1 MIKHGENE
9 LLCTIIKE
17 EKQQEIY
24 QRQELSKALDIP
36 KPQNE
41 QNEREKREMSEKPN
55 ASFKKYEGLKEHE
68 SGRKESEAP
77 KDLKESKQIKASR
90 KTLTKIIFAAILFL
104 IGTIFNGAL
113 HATPFS
119 IAEYA
124 VLVPAYLLVGAP
136 VLLAAFQNIRHG
148 KVFDEMFLMSIA
160 TIGAMIIHQL
170 PEAVGVMLFYA
181 VGEYLQDLAVDRSRG
196 SIAAL
201 MDLRPE
207 SARIF
212 EKNEGF
218 KEADE
223 LNKIDGLEYSGTGI
237 RRLVSPE
244 EVPVGA
250 LIEVLPGE
258 RIPLDGEVIEGSS
271 AVDTSSLTGESIPRN
286 VNPGDKVLA
295 GFVNDGGRLLVRVE
309 KGFGQTAVARILE
322 LVEEAES
329 HKAPTEKFISRFAAI
344 YTPVVVAIA
353 AIIAIVPPIVMPSP
367 SFVAS
372 LSKWV
377 YRALVLLVISCP
389 CALVVSIP
397 LSYFGGIGSAA
408 RKKLLIKGANH
419 IDTLAKADTIVFDKT
434 GTLTEGHFSVIDVVP
449 RNGFSKDQLL
459 IWAAAAES
467 QSMHPIARS
476 IFAAGSICAS
486 AISKE
491 QEAEDIRELKG
502 FGVIAKVS
510 GHNIIVGNDRLL
522 HKEKIAHEDCD
533 VDGTVAYVIVDRS
546 YAGYL
551 IIADAIKQGAAEA
564 VESLRQLG
572 LRKAVMLSGDAVSVA
587 ENVAKRL
594 KLDEFYAE
602 LLPNQKV
609 ERLEKIREDRQK
621 NGSIV
626 FVGDG
631 MNDAPV
637 LVHADLGIAMGGL
650 GSDAAIEAADVVVMD
665 DDIRRIPLA
674 LRIAKFTRKIVLQN
688 IVFALSVK
696 GAFLILGS
704 VGVANMWEAVI
715 ADVGVSL
722 LAVMNSLRTIG
733 HKFS

>member
-1 MIKHGENE
+1 MIEHRDNE
-9 LLCTIIKE
+9 HLCLICE
-17 EKQQEIY
+17 EDRQKKISE
-24 QRQELSKALDIP
+24 RQEAPDEAEEPMVSYAMLKGFSSALGEPEVLDANLKASNLALGEP
-36 KPQNE
+36 
-41 QNEREKREMSEKPN
+41 
-55 ASFKKYEGLKEHE
+55 
-68 SGRKESEAP
+68 EAP
-77 KDLKESKQIKASR
+77 KESRENKTSN
-90 KTLTKIIFAAILFL
+90 KTLARIVLAGVLFL
-104 IGTIFNGAL
+104 IGSIFNTAL
-113 HATPFS
+113 HTTPFS
-119 IAEYA
+119 IAEYI
-124 VLVPAYLLVGAP
+124 VLVPAYLLVGGP
-136 VLLAAFQNIRHG
+136 VLLAAFRNIRHG

-212 EKNEGF
+212 EKNDGS

-286 VNPGDKVLA
+286 VNSGDKVLA

-367 SFVAS
+367 SFAAY

-419 IDTLAKADTIVFDKT
+419 IDTLAKVDTIVFDKT
-434 GTLTEGHFSVIDVVP
+434 GTLTEGHFSVLEVVP
-449 RNGFSKDQLL
+449 RNGFSKEQLL
-459 IWAAAAES
+459 IWASAAES
-467 QSMHPIARS
+467 KSMHPIARS
-476 IFAAGSICAS
+476 ICAARSIYAG

-491 QEAEDIRELKG
+491 QEAEDIQELKG
-502 FGVIAKVS
+502 FGVIARIG
-510 GHNIIVGNDRLL
+510 GHEIIVGNDRLL
-522 HKEKIAHEDCD
+522 HKEKIIHEDCD

-564 VESLRQLG
+564 IASLKQLG
-572 LRKAVMLSGDAVSVA
+572 LRKTAMLSGDSESVA
-587 ENVAKRL
+587 KNVAKRL
-594 KLDEFYAE
+594 GIDEFYAE
-602 LLPNQKV
+602 LLPDQKV
-609 ERLEKIREDRQK
+609 AQLDKLKEDPKRD
-621 NGSIV
+621 GSIV

-637 LVHADLGIAMGGL
+637 LIHADLGIAMGGL

-696 GAFLILGS
+696 GAFIILGS
-704 VGVANMWEAVI
+704 IGVANMWEAVI

-733 HKFS
+733 HRYS

>member
-9 LLCTIIKE
+9 HLCLICE
-17 EKQQEIY
+17 EDKKKKI
-24 QRQELSKALDIP
+24 
-36 KPQNE
+36 
-41 QNEREKREMSEKPN
+41 SE
-55 ASFKKYEGLKEHE
+55 
-68 SGRKESEAP
+68 RKEAPEEAEEPEVSYAMLKGSSSALGESEVLDAKLKKSKSTAREP
-77 KDLKESKQIKASR
+77 EALKESRENKTSN
-90 KTLTKIIFAAILFL
+90 KTLERIVLAGVLFL
-104 IGTIFNGAL
+104 IGAIFNSAL

-119 IAEYA
+119 IAEYV
-124 VLVPAYLLVGAP
+124 VLVPAYLLVGGP

-170 PEAVGVMLFYA
+170 PEAVGVMLFYT

-207 SARIF
+207 WARVF
-212 EKNEGF
+212 EKNKGS

-244 EVPVGA
+244 EVPIEA

-295 GFVNDGGRLLVRVE
+295 GFVNDGGRLLVCVE

-389 CALVVSIP
+389 CALIVSIP

-419 IDTLAKADTIVFDKT
+419 IDTLAKVDTIVFDKT
-434 GTLTEGHFSVIDVVP
+434 GTLTEGHFSVLEVVP
-449 RNGFSKDQLL
+449 RNGFSKEQLL

-467 QSMHPIARS
+467 KSMHPIARS
-476 IFAAGSICAS
+476 ICAARSIDAG

-491 QEAEDIRELKG
+491 QEAEDIQELKG
-502 FGVIAKVS
+502 FGVIARVG
-510 GHNIIVGNDRLL
+510 GHEIIVGNDRFL
-522 HKEKIAHEDCD
+522 HKEKIIHEDCD

-637 LVHADLGIAMGGL
+637 LIHADLGIAMGGL

-696 GAFLILGS
+696 GAFIILGS

>member
-9 LLCTIIKE
+9 HLCLICE
-17 EKQQEIY
+17 EDKKKKI
-24 QRQELSKALDIP
+24 
-36 KPQNE
+36 
-41 QNEREKREMSEKPN
+41 SE
-55 ASFKKYEGLKEHE
+55 
-68 SGRKESEAP
+68 RKEAPEEAEEPEVSYAMLKGSSSALGESEVLDAKLKKSKSTAREP
-77 KDLKESKQIKASR
+77 EALKESRENKTSN
-90 KTLTKIIFAAILFL
+90 KTLERIVLAGVLFL
-104 IGTIFNGAL
+104 IGAIFNSAL

-119 IAEYA
+119 IAEYV
-124 VLVPAYLLVGAP
+124 VLVPAYLLVGGP

-170 PEAVGVMLFYA
+170 PEAVGVMLFYT

-207 SARIF
+207 WARVF
-212 EKNEGF
+212 EKNKGS

-244 EVPVGA
+244 EVPIEA

-295 GFVNDGGRLLVRVE
+295 GFVNDGGRLLVCVE

-389 CALVVSIP
+389 CALIVSIP

-419 IDTLAKADTIVFDKT
+419 IDTLAKVDTIVFDKT
-434 GTLTEGHFSVIDVVP
+434 GTLTEGHFSVLEVVP
-449 RNGFSKDQLL
+449 RNGFSKEQLL

-467 QSMHPIARS
+467 KSMHPIARS
-476 IFAAGSICAS
+476 ICAARSIDAG

-491 QEAEDIRELKG
+491 QEAEDIQELKG
-502 FGVIAKVS
+502 FGVIARVG
-510 GHNIIVGNDRLL
+510 GHEIIVGNDRFL
-522 HKEKIAHEDCD
+522 HKEKIIHEDCD

-564 VESLRQLG
+564 IASLKQLG
-572 LRKAVMLSGDAVSVA
+572 LRKTAMLSGDSESVA
-587 ENVAKRL
+587 KNVAKRL
-594 KLDEFYAE
+594 GIDEFYAE

-637 LVHADLGIAMGGL
+637 LIHADLGIAMGGL

-696 GAFLILGS
+696 GAFIILGS

>member
-1 MIKHGENE
+1 MIEHRDNE
-9 LLCTIIKE
+9 HLCLICE
-17 EKQQEIY
+17 EDRQKKISE
-24 QRQELSKALDIP
+24 RQEAPDEAEEPMVSYAMLKGFSSALGEPEVLDANLKASNLALGEP
-36 KPQNE
+36 
-41 QNEREKREMSEKPN
+41 
-55 ASFKKYEGLKEHE
+55 
-68 SGRKESEAP
+68 EAP
-77 KDLKESKQIKASR
+77 KESRENKTSN
-90 KTLTKIIFAAILFL
+90 KTLARIVLAGVLFL
-104 IGTIFNGAL
+104 IGSIFNTAL
-113 HATPFS
+113 HTTPFS
-119 IAEYA
+119 IAEYI
-124 VLVPAYLLVGAP
+124 VLVPAYLLVGGP
-136 VLLAAFQNIRHG
+136 VLLAAFRNIRHG

-170 PEAVGVMLFYA
+170 PEAVGVMLFYT

-207 SARIF
+207 WARVF
-212 EKNEGF
+212 EKNKGS

-295 GFVNDGGRLLVRVE
+295 GFVNDGGRLLVYVE

-419 IDTLAKADTIVFDKT
+419 IDTLAKVDTIVFDKT
-434 GTLTEGHFSVIDVVP
+434 GTLTEGHFSVLEVVP
-449 RNGFSKDQLL
+449 RNGFSKEQLL
-459 IWAAAAES
+459 IWASAAES
-467 QSMHPIARS
+467 KSMHPIARS
-476 IFAAGSICAS
+476 ICAARSIYAG

-491 QEAEDIRELKG
+491 QEAEDIQELKG
-502 FGVIAKVS
+502 FGVIARIG
-510 GHNIIVGNDRLL
+510 GHEIIVGNDRLL
-522 HKEKIAHEDCD
+522 HKEKIIHEDCD

-637 LVHADLGIAMGGL
+637 LIHADLGIAMGGL

-688 IVFALSVK
+688 IVFALLAKV
-696 GAFLILGS
+696 AFIILGS
-704 VGVANMWEAVI
+704 LGIANMWEAVI

>member
-1 MIKHGENE
+1 MIEHRENE
-9 LLCTIIKE
+9 HLCLICE
-17 EKQQEIY
+17 ED
-24 QRQELSKALDIP
+24 RQKKIDERHEAPEEAEETEVSYAKLKGSSSALGEPEVLDAML
-36 KPQNE
+36 KGSNSTFGE
-41 QNEREKREMSEKPN
+41 SE
-55 ASFKKYEGLKEHE
+55 A
-68 SGRKESEAP
+68 RKESREN
-77 KDLKESKQIKASR
+77 KTSN
-90 KTLTKIIFAAILFL
+90 KTLARIVLAGVLFL
-104 IGTIFNGAL
+104 IGAIFNSAL

-119 IAEYA
+119 IAEYV
-124 VLVPAYLLVGAP
+124 VLVPAYLLVGGP

-353 AIIAIVPPIVMPSP
+353 AIIAIIPPIVMPSP
-367 SFVAS
+367 SFAAS

-419 IDTLAKADTIVFDKT
+419 IDTLAKVDTIVFDKT
-434 GTLTEGHFSVIDVVP
+434 GTLTEGHFSVLEVVP
-449 RNGFSKDQLL
+449 RNGFSKEQLL
-459 IWAAAAES
+459 IWASAAES
-467 QSMHPIARS
+467 KSMHPIARS
-476 IFAAGSICAS
+476 ICAARSIYAG

-491 QEAEDIRELKG
+491 QEAEDIQELKG
-502 FGVIAKVS
+502 FGVIARVG
-510 GHNIIVGNDRLL
+510 GHEIIVGNDRLL
-522 HKEKIAHEDCD
+522 HKEKIIHEDCD

-564 VESLRQLG
+564 IASLKQLG
-572 LRKAVMLSGDAVSVA
+572 LRKTAMLSGDSESVA
-587 ENVAKRL
+587 KNVAKRL
-594 KLDEFYAE
+594 GIDEFYAE
-602 LLPNQKV
+602 LLPDQKV
-609 ERLEKIREDRQK
+609 AQLDKLKEDHK
-621 NGSIV
+621 KDGSIV

-637 LVHADLGIAMGGL
+637 LIHADLGIAMGGL

-674 LRIAKFTRKIVLQN
+674 LRIAKFTRNIVLQN

-696 GAFLILGS
+696 GAFIILGS
-704 VGVANMWEAVI
+704 IGVANMWEAVI

-733 HKFS
+733 HRYL

>member
-1 MIKHGENE
+1 MIEHRDNE
-9 LLCTIIKE
+9 HLCLICE
-17 EKQQEIY
+17 EDRQKKISE
-24 QRQELSKALDIP
+24 RQEAPDEAEEPMVSYAMLKASSSAFGEP
-36 KPQNE
+36 
-41 QNEREKREMSEKPN
+41 
-55 ASFKKYEGLKEHE
+55 
-68 SGRKESEAP
+68 EAP
-77 KDLKESKQIKASR
+77 KESRENKTSNKALAR
-90 KTLTKIIFAAILFL
+90 IVLAGVLFL
-104 IGTIFNGAL
+104 IGAIFNSVL

-124 VLVPAYLLVGAP
+124 VLVPAYLLVGGP
-136 VLLAAFQNIRHG
+136 VLLAAFQNIRNG

-212 EKNEGF
+212 EKNEGS
-218 KEADE
+218 KEAEE
-223 LNKIDGLEYSGTGI
+223 LNKIDRLEDSGTGI

-295 GFVNDGGRLLVRVE
+295 GFVNDGGRLLVCVE

-367 SFVAS
+367 SFAAS

-419 IDTLAKADTIVFDKT
+419 IDTLAKVDTIVFDKT
-434 GTLTEGHFSVIDVVP
+434 GTLTEGHFSVLEVVP
-449 RNGFSKDQLL
+449 RNGFSKEQLL
-459 IWAAAAES
+459 IWASAAES
-467 QSMHPIARS
+467 KSMHPIARS
-476 IFAAGSICAS
+476 ICAARSIYAG

-491 QEAEDIRELKG
+491 QEAEDIQELKG
-502 FGVIAKVS
+502 FGVIARVG
-510 GHNIIVGNDRLL
+510 GHEIIVGNDRLL
-522 HKEKIAHEDCD
+522 HKEKIIHKDCD

-564 VESLRQLG
+564 IASLKQLG
-572 LRKAVMLSGDAVSVA
+572 LRKTAMLSGDSESVA
-587 ENVAKRL
+587 KNVAKRL
-594 KLDEFYAE
+594 GIDEFYAE
-602 LLPNQKV
+602 LLPDQKV
-609 ERLEKIREDRQK
+609 AQLDKLKEDHK
-621 NGSIV
+621 KDGSIV

-637 LVHADLGIAMGGL
+637 LIHADLGIAMGGL

-696 GAFLILGS
+696 GAFIILGS

>member
-1 MIKHGENE
+1 
-9 LLCTIIKE
+9 
-17 EKQQEIY
+17 
-24 QRQELSKALDIP
+24 
-36 KPQNE
+36 
-41 QNEREKREMSEKPN
+41 
-55 ASFKKYEGLKEHE
+55 
-68 SGRKESEAP
+68 
-77 KDLKESKQIKASR
+77 
-90 KTLTKIIFAAILFL
+90 
-104 IGTIFNGAL
+104 
-113 HATPFS
+113 
-119 IAEYA
+119 
-124 VLVPAYLLVGAP
+124 
-136 VLLAAFQNIRHG
+136 
-148 KVFDEMFLMSIA
+148 
-160 TIGAMIIHQL
+160 
-170 PEAVGVMLFYA
+170 MLFYA

-212 EKNEGF
+212 EKNDGS

-286 VNPGDKVLA
+286 VNSGDKVLA

-367 SFVAS
+367 SFAAY

-419 IDTLAKADTIVFDKT
+419 IDTLAKVDTIVFDKT
-434 GTLTEGHFSVIDVVP
+434 GTLTEGHFSVLEVVP
-449 RNGFSKDQLL
+449 RNGFSKEQLL
-459 IWAAAAES
+459 IWASAAES
-467 QSMHPIARS
+467 KSMHPIARS
-476 IFAAGSICAS
+476 ICAARSIYAG

-491 QEAEDIRELKG
+491 QEAEDIQELKG
-502 FGVIAKVS
+502 FGVIARIG
-510 GHNIIVGNDRLL
+510 GHEIIVGNDRLL
-522 HKEKIAHEDCD
+522 HKEKIIHEDCD

-564 VESLRQLG
+564 IASLKQLG
-572 LRKAVMLSGDAVSVA
+572 LRKTAMLSGDSESVA
-587 ENVAKRL
+587 KNVAKRL
-594 KLDEFYAE
+594 GIDEFYAE
-602 LLPNQKV
+602 LLPDQKV
-609 ERLEKIREDRQK
+609 AQLDKLKEDPKRD
-621 NGSIV
+621 GSIV

-637 LVHADLGIAMGGL
+637 LIHADLGIAMGGL

-696 GAFLILGS
+696 GAFIILGS
-704 VGVANMWEAVI
+704 IGVANMWEAVI

-733 HKFS
+733 HRYS

>member
-9 LLCTIIKE
+9 HLCLICE
-17 EKQQEIY
+17 EDKKKKI
-24 QRQELSKALDIP
+24 
-36 KPQNE
+36 
-41 QNEREKREMSEKPN
+41 SE
-55 ASFKKYEGLKEHE
+55 
-68 SGRKESEAP
+68 RKEAPEEAEEPEVSYAMLKGSSSALGESEVLDAKLKKSKSTAREP
-77 KDLKESKQIKASR
+77 EALKESRENKTSN
-90 KTLTKIIFAAILFL
+90 KTLERIVLAGVLFL
-104 IGTIFNGAL
+104 IGAIFNSAL

-119 IAEYA
+119 IAEYV
-124 VLVPAYLLVGAP
+124 VLVPAYLLVGGP

-170 PEAVGVMLFYA
+170 PEAVGVMLFYT

-207 SARIF
+207 WARVF
-212 EKNEGF
+212 EKNKGS

-244 EVPVGA
+244 EVPIEA

-295 GFVNDGGRLLVRVE
+295 GFVNDGGRLLVCVE

-397 LSYFGGIGSAA
+397 LSYFGEIGSAA
-408 RKKLLIKGANH
+408 RKTLLIKGANH

-459 IWAAAAES
+459 LWAAEEES

-502 FGVIAKVS
+502 FGVIARVG
-510 GHNIIVGNDRLL
+510 GHEIIVGNDRLL

-637 LVHADLGIAMGGL
+637 LIHADLGIAMGGL

-688 IVFALSVK
+688 IVFALLAKV
-696 GAFLILGS
+696 AFIILGS
-704 VGVANMWEAVI
+704 LGIANMWEAVI

>member
-1 MIKHGENE
+1 MVSYAMLKGFSSALGEPEVLDAN
-9 LLCTIIKE
+9 L
-17 EKQQEIY
+17 
-24 QRQELSKALDIP
+24 KASNLALGEP
-36 KPQNE
+36 
-41 QNEREKREMSEKPN
+41 
-55 ASFKKYEGLKEHE
+55 
-68 SGRKESEAP
+68 EAP
-77 KDLKESKQIKASR
+77 KESRENKTSN
-90 KTLTKIIFAAILFL
+90 KTLARIVLAGVLFL
-104 IGTIFNGAL
+104 IGSIFNTAL
-113 HATPFS
+113 HTTPFS
-119 IAEYA
+119 IAEYI
-124 VLVPAYLLVGAP
+124 VLVPAYLLVGGP
-136 VLLAAFQNIRHG
+136 VLLAAFRNIRHG

-212 EKNEGF
+212 EKNDGS

-286 VNPGDKVLA
+286 VNSGDKVLA

-367 SFVAS
+367 SFAAY

-419 IDTLAKADTIVFDKT
+419 IDTLAKVDTIVFDKT
-434 GTLTEGHFSVIDVVP
+434 GTLTEGHFSVLEVVP
-449 RNGFSKDQLL
+449 RNGFSKEQLL
-459 IWAAAAES
+459 IWASAAES
-467 QSMHPIARS
+467 KSMHPIARS
-476 IFAAGSICAS
+476 ICAARSIYAG

-491 QEAEDIRELKG
+491 QEAEDIQELKG
-502 FGVIAKVS
+502 FGVIARIG
-510 GHNIIVGNDRLL
+510 GHEIIVGNDRLL
-522 HKEKIAHEDCD
+522 HKEKIIHEDCD

-564 VESLRQLG
+564 IASLKQLG
-572 LRKAVMLSGDAVSVA
+572 LRKTAMLSGDSESVA
-587 ENVAKRL
+587 KNVAKRL
-594 KLDEFYAE
+594 GIDEFYAE

-637 LVHADLGIAMGGL
+637 LIHADLGIAMGGL

-696 GAFLILGS
+696 GAFIILGS

>member
-1 MIKHGENE
+1 
-9 LLCTIIKE
+9 
-17 EKQQEIY
+17 
-24 QRQELSKALDIP
+24 
-36 KPQNE
+36 
-41 QNEREKREMSEKPN
+41 
-55 ASFKKYEGLKEHE
+55 
-68 SGRKESEAP
+68 
-77 KDLKESKQIKASR
+77 
-90 KTLTKIIFAAILFL
+90 
-104 IGTIFNGAL
+104 
-113 HATPFS
+113 
-119 IAEYA
+119 
-124 VLVPAYLLVGAP
+124 
-136 VLLAAFQNIRHG
+136 
-148 KVFDEMFLMSIA
+148 
-160 TIGAMIIHQL
+160 
-170 PEAVGVMLFYA
+170 
-181 VGEYLQDLAVDRSRG
+181 
-196 SIAAL
+196 
-201 MDLRPE
+201 
-207 SARIF
+207 
-212 EKNEGF
+212 
-218 KEADE
+218 
-223 LNKIDGLEYSGTGI
+223 
-237 RRLVSPE
+237 
-244 EVPVGA
+244 
-250 LIEVLPGE
+250 
-258 RIPLDGEVIEGSS
+258 
-271 AVDTSSLTGESIPRN
+271 
-286 VNPGDKVLA
+286 VNSGDKVLA

-367 SFVAS
+367 SFAAY

-419 IDTLAKADTIVFDKT
+419 IDTLAKVDTIVFDKT
-434 GTLTEGHFSVIDVVP
+434 GTLTEGHFSVLEVVP
-449 RNGFSKDQLL
+449 RNGFSKEQLL
-459 IWAAAAES
+459 IWASAAES
-467 QSMHPIARS
+467 KSMHPIARS
-476 IFAAGSICAS
+476 ICAARSIYAG

-491 QEAEDIRELKG
+491 QEAEDIQELKG
-502 FGVIAKVS
+502 FGVIARIG
-510 GHNIIVGNDRLL
+510 GHEIIVGNDRLL
-522 HKEKIAHEDCD
+522 HKEKIIHEDCD

-564 VESLRQLG
+564 IASLKQLG
-572 LRKAVMLSGDAVSVA
+572 LRKTAMLSGDSESVA
-587 ENVAKRL
+587 KNVAKRL
-594 KLDEFYAE
+594 GIDEFYAE
-602 LLPNQKV
+602 LLPDQKV
-609 ERLEKIREDRQK
+609 AQLDKLKEDPKRD
-621 NGSIV
+621 GSIV

-637 LVHADLGIAMGGL
+637 LIHADLGIAMGGL

-696 GAFLILGS
+696 GAFIILGS
-704 VGVANMWEAVI
+704 IGVANMWEAVI

-733 HKFS
+733 HRYS

>member
-1 MIKHGENE
+1 MIEHRDNE
-9 LLCTIIKE
+9 HLCLICE
-17 EKQQEIY
+17 EDRQKKISE
-24 QRQELSKALDIP
+24 RQEAPDEAEEPMVSYAMLKGFSSALGEPEVLDANLKASNLALGEP
-36 KPQNE
+36 
-41 QNEREKREMSEKPN
+41 
-55 ASFKKYEGLKEHE
+55 
-68 SGRKESEAP
+68 EAP
-77 KDLKESKQIKASR
+77 KESRENKTSN
-90 KTLTKIIFAAILFL
+90 KTLARIVLAGVLFL
-104 IGTIFNGAL
+104 IGSIFNTAL
-113 HATPFS
+113 HTTPFS
-119 IAEYA
+119 IAEYI
-124 VLVPAYLLVGAP
+124 VLVPAYLLVGGP
-136 VLLAAFQNIRHG
+136 VLLAAFRNIRHG

-212 EKNEGF
+212 EKNDGS

-286 VNPGDKVLA
+286 VNSGDKVLA

-367 SFVAS
+367 SFAAY

-408 RKKLLIKGANH
+408 RKKLLIKGADH
-419 IDTLAKADTIVFDKT
+419 IDTLAKVDTIVFDKT
-434 GTLTEGHFSVIDVVP
+434 GTLTEGQFSVLEVVP
-449 RNGFSKDQLL
+449 RNGFSKEQLL
-459 IWAAAAES
+459 IWASAAES
-467 QSMHPIARS
+467 KSMHPIARS
-476 IFAAGSICAS
+476 ICAARSIYAG

-491 QEAEDIRELKG
+491 QEAEDIQELKG
-502 FGVIAKVS
+502 FGVIARIG
-510 GHNIIVGNDRLL
+510 GHEIIVGNDRLL
-522 HKEKIAHEDCD
+522 HKEKIIHEDCD

-564 VESLRQLG
+564 IASLKQLG
-572 LRKAVMLSGDAVSVA
+572 LRKTAMLSGDSESVA
-587 ENVAKRL
+587 KNVAKRL
-594 KLDEFYAE
+594 GIDEFYAE
-602 LLPNQKV
+602 LLPDQKV
-609 ERLEKIREDRQK
+609 AQLDKLKEDPKRD
-621 NGSIV
+621 GSIV

-637 LVHADLGIAMGGL
+637 LIHADLGIAMGGL

-696 GAFLILGS
+696 GAFIILGS
-704 VGVANMWEAVI
+704 IGVANMWEAVI

-733 HKFS
+733 HRYS

>member
-1 MIKHGENE
+1 MIEHRENE
-9 LLCTIIKE
+9 HLCLICEEDRQKKIDERHEVPEEAKE
-17 EKQQEIY
+17 PEVSYAK
-24 QRQELSKALDIP
+24 LKGSSSALGEPEVLDAML
-36 KPQNE
+36 KGSNSTFGE
-41 QNEREKREMSEKPN
+41 SE
-55 ASFKKYEGLKEHE
+55 A
-68 SGRKESEAP
+68 RKESREN
-77 KDLKESKQIKASR
+77 KTSN
-90 KTLTKIIFAAILFL
+90 KTLARIVLAGVLFL
-104 IGTIFNGAL
+104 IGAIFNSAL

-119 IAEYA
+119 IAEYV
-124 VLVPAYLLVGAP
+124 VLVPAYLLVGGP

-367 SFVAS
+367 SFAAS
-372 LSKWV
+372 LSTWV

-419 IDTLAKADTIVFDKT
+419 IDTLAKVDTIVFDKT
-434 GTLTEGHFSVIDVVP
+434 GTLTEGHFSVLEVVP
-449 RNGFSKDQLL
+449 RNGFSKEQLL
-459 IWAAAAES
+459 IWASAAES
-467 QSMHPIARS
+467 KSMHPIARS
-476 IFAAGSICAS
+476 ICAARSIYAG

-491 QEAEDIRELKG
+491 QEAEDIQELKG
-502 FGVIAKVS
+502 FGVIARVG
-510 GHNIIVGNDRLL
+510 GHEIIVGNDRLL
-522 HKEKIAHEDCD
+522 HKEKIIHEDCD

-564 VESLRQLG
+564 IASLKQLG
-572 LRKAVMLSGDAVSVA
+572 LRKTAMLSGDSESVA
-587 ENVAKRL
+587 KNVAKRL
-594 KLDEFYAE
+594 GIDEFYAE
-602 LLPNQKV
+602 LLPDQKV
-609 ERLEKIREDRQK
+609 AQLDKLKEDHK
-621 NGSIV
+621 KDGSIV

-637 LVHADLGIAMGGL
+637 LIHADLGIAMGGL

-688 IVFALSVK
+688 IVFVLSVK
-696 GAFLILGS
+696 GAFIILGS
-704 VGVANMWEAVI
+704 IGVANMWEAVI

-733 HKFS
+733 HRYS

>member
-1 MIKHGENE
+1 MIEHRDNE
-9 LLCTIIKE
+9 HLCLICE
-17 EKQQEIY
+17 EDRQKKISE
-24 QRQELSKALDIP
+24 RQEAPDEAEEPMVSYAMLKGFSSALGEPEVLDANLKASNLALGEP
-36 KPQNE
+36 
-41 QNEREKREMSEKPN
+41 
-55 ASFKKYEGLKEHE
+55 
-68 SGRKESEAP
+68 EAP
-77 KDLKESKQIKASR
+77 KESRENKTSN
-90 KTLTKIIFAAILFL
+90 KTLARIVLAGVLFL
-104 IGTIFNGAL
+104 IGSIFNTAL
-113 HATPFS
+113 HTTPFS
-119 IAEYA
+119 IAEYI
-124 VLVPAYLLVGAP
+124 VLVPAYLLVGGP
-136 VLLAAFQNIRHG
+136 VLLAAFRNIRHG

-212 EKNEGF
+212 EKNDGS

-286 VNPGDKVLA
+286 VNSGDKVLA

-367 SFVAS
+367 SFAAY

-419 IDTLAKADTIVFDKT
+419 IDTLAKVDTIVFDKT
-434 GTLTEGHFSVIDVVP
+434 GTLTEGHFSVLEVVP
-449 RNGFSKDQLL
+449 RNGFSKEQLL
-459 IWAAAAES
+459 IWASAAES
-467 QSMHPIARS
+467 KSMHPIARS
-476 IFAAGSICAS
+476 ICAARSIYAG

-491 QEAEDIRELKG
+491 QEAEDIQELKG
-502 FGVIAKVS
+502 FGVIARIG
-510 GHNIIVGNDRLL
+510 GHEIIVGNDRLL
-522 HKEKIAHEDCD
+522 HKEKIIHEDCD

-637 LVHADLGIAMGGL
+637 LIHADLGIAMGGL

-696 GAFLILGS
+696 GAFIILGS
-704 VGVANMWEAVI
+704 IGVANMWEAVI

-733 HKFS
+733 HRYS

>member
-9 LLCTIIKE
+9 HLCLICE
-17 EKQQEIY
+17 EDKKKKI
-24 QRQELSKALDIP
+24 
-36 KPQNE
+36 
-41 QNEREKREMSEKPN
+41 SE
-55 ASFKKYEGLKEHE
+55 
-68 SGRKESEAP
+68 RKEAPEEAEEPEVSYAMLKGSSSALGESEVLDAKLKKSKSTAREP
-77 KDLKESKQIKASR
+77 EALKESRENKTSN
-90 KTLTKIIFAAILFL
+90 KTLERIVLAGVLFL
-104 IGTIFNGAL
+104 IGAIFNSAL

-119 IAEYA
+119 IAEYV
-124 VLVPAYLLVGAP
+124 VLVPAYLLVGGP

-170 PEAVGVMLFYA
+170 PEAVGVMLFYT

-207 SARIF
+207 WARVF
-212 EKNEGF
+212 EKNKGS

-295 GFVNDGGRLLVRVE
+295 GFVNDGGRLLVCVE

-419 IDTLAKADTIVFDKT
+419 IDTLAKVDTIVFDKT
-434 GTLTEGHFSVIDVVP
+434 GTLTEGHFSVLEVVP
-449 RNGFSKDQLL
+449 RNGFSKEQLL

-467 QSMHPIARS
+467 KSMHPIARS
-476 IFAAGSICAS
+476 ICAARSIDAG

-491 QEAEDIRELKG
+491 QEAEDIQELKG
-502 FGVIAKVS
+502 FGVIARVG
-510 GHNIIVGNDRLL
+510 GHEIIVGNDRLL

-564 VESLRQLG
+564 IASLKQLG
-572 LRKAVMLSGDAVSVA
+572 LRKTAMLSGDSESVA
-587 ENVAKRL
+587 KNVAKRL
-594 KLDEFYAE
+594 GIDEFYAE

-637 LVHADLGIAMGGL
+637 LIHADLGIAMGGL

-696 GAFLILGS
+696 GAFIILGS

>member
-1 MIKHGENE
+1 MIEHRENE
-9 LLCTIIKE
+9 HLCLICE
-17 EKQQEIY
+17 EDRKKKI
-24 QRQELSKALDIP
+24 
-36 KPQNE
+36 
-41 QNEREKREMSEKPN
+41 SE
-55 ASFKKYEGLKEHE
+55 
-68 SGRKESEAP
+68 RKEAPEEAEEPEVSYAMLKGSSSALGESEVLDAKLKKSKSTAREP
-77 KDLKESKQIKASR
+77 EALKESRENKTSN
-90 KTLTKIIFAAILFL
+90 KTLERIVLAGVLFL
-104 IGTIFNGAL
+104 IGAIFNSAL

-124 VLVPAYLLVGAP
+124 VLVPAYLLVGGP

-170 PEAVGVMLFYA
+170 PEAVGVMLFYT

-207 SARIF
+207 WARVF
-212 EKNEGF
+212 EKNKGS

-295 GFVNDGGRLLVRVE
+295 GFVNDGGRLLVCVE

-389 CALVVSIP
+389 CALIVSIP

-419 IDTLAKADTIVFDKT
+419 IDTLAKVDTIVFDKT
-434 GTLTEGHFSVIDVVP
+434 GTLTEGHFSVLEVVP
-449 RNGFSKDQLL
+449 RNGFSKEQLL

-467 QSMHPIARS
+467 KSMHPIARS
-476 IFAAGSICAS
+476 ICAARSIDAG

-491 QEAEDIRELKG
+491 QEAEDIQELKG
-502 FGVIAKVS
+502 FGVIARVG
-510 GHNIIVGNDRLL
+510 GHEIIVGNDRFL
-522 HKEKIAHEDCD
+522 HKEKIIHEDCD

-564 VESLRQLG
+564 IASLKQLG
-572 LRKAVMLSGDAVSVA
+572 LRKTAMLSGDSESVA
-587 ENVAKRL
+587 KNVAKRL
-594 KLDEFYAE
+594 GIDEFYAE

-637 LVHADLGIAMGGL
+637 LIHADLGIAMGGL

-696 GAFLILGS
+696 GAFIILGS

>member
-1 MIKHGENE
+1 MIEHRDNE
-9 LLCTIIKE
+9 HLCLICE
-17 EKQQEIY
+17 EDRQKKISE
-24 QRQELSKALDIP
+24 RQEAPDEAEEPMVSYAMLKGFSSALGEPEVLDANLKASNLALGEP
-36 KPQNE
+36 
-41 QNEREKREMSEKPN
+41 
-55 ASFKKYEGLKEHE
+55 
-68 SGRKESEAP
+68 EAP
-77 KDLKESKQIKASR
+77 KESRENKTSN
-90 KTLTKIIFAAILFL
+90 KTLARIVLAGVLFL
-104 IGTIFNGAL
+104 IGSIFNTAL
-113 HATPFS
+113 HTTPFS
-119 IAEYA
+119 IAEYI
-124 VLVPAYLLVGAP
+124 VLVPAYLLVGGP
-136 VLLAAFQNIRHG
+136 VLLAAFRNIRHG

-212 EKNEGF
+212 EKNDGS

-286 VNPGDKVLA
+286 VNSGDKVLA

-419 IDTLAKADTIVFDKT
+419 IDTLAKVDTIVFDKT
-434 GTLTEGHFSVIDVVP
+434 GTLTEGHFSVLEVVP
-449 RNGFSKDQLL
+449 RNGFSKEQLL
-459 IWAAAAES
+459 IWASAAES
-467 QSMHPIARS
+467 KSMHPIARS
-476 IFAAGSICAS
+476 ICAARSIYAG

-491 QEAEDIRELKG
+491 QEAEDIQELKG
-502 FGVIAKVS
+502 FGVIARIG
-510 GHNIIVGNDRLL
+510 GHEIIVGNDRLL
-522 HKEKIAHEDCD
+522 HKEKIIHEDCD

-564 VESLRQLG
+564 IASLKQLG
-572 LRKAVMLSGDAVSVA
+572 LRKTAMLSGDSESVA
-587 ENVAKRL
+587 KNVAKRL
-594 KLDEFYAE
+594 GIDEFYAE
-602 LLPNQKV
+602 LLPDQKV
-609 ERLEKIREDRQK
+609 AQLDKLKEDPKRD
-621 NGSIV
+621 GSIV

-637 LVHADLGIAMGGL
+637 LIHADLGIAMGGL

-696 GAFLILGS
+696 GAFIILGS
-704 VGVANMWEAVI
+704 IGVANMWEAVI

-733 HKFS
+733 HRYS